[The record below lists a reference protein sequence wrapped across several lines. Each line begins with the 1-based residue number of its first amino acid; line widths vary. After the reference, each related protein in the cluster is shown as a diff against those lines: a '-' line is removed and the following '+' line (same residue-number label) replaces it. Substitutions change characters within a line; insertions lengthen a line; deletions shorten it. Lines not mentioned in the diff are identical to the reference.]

1 MHAIAVGVEFD
12 QATRQELLASIH
24 KPSVSLSKVN
34 DVESVDKRDD
44 GQYAAEQSVGVAL
57 DAVEEVLRDIVQHRV
72 QVFRRNFAQ
81 VGRNVVEQLLGRP
94 GLDIRMPGSQVR
106 NNFVNNLLEKKEKK
120 VLFCLIG
127 QLSNEGKPII
137 FFFFQ

>member
-57 DAVEEVLRDIVQHRV
+57 DAVEEVLRDIVQHGV

-81 VGRNVVEQLLGRP
+81 VSRNVVEQLLGRP
-94 GLDIRMPGSQVR
+94 GLDIRMP
-106 NNFVNNLLEKKEKK
+106 
-120 VLFCLIG
+120 
-127 QLSNEGKPII
+127 
-137 FFFFQ
+137 